1 MTPSKLAHLILEA
14 KTLEDL
20 QQKVRAAVIKERLM
34 PFDQTVEDRINLHK
48 ALPTLPQG
56 PN

>member
-14 KTLEDL
+14 KSLEEL
-20 QQKVRAAVIKERLM
+20 QQNLRDALIKERLM